1 MQDISVL
8 VSIIRDFIN
17 RRRTLHI
24 LTQVRPD
31 WNRLTSSLDVIGDTE
46 MAFDAYLER
55 LHDPATCG
63 ELYILLYGVM
73 QALFIQQDAVENM
86 MEALGLKYTLH
97 PTLRDI
103 REARNDST
111 GHPTKREAR
120 KNRAQTSAFI
130 SRGTMSRSGF
140 TLMTTYP
147 DRNPTFH
154 NVNVVKLIHDQRDI
168 LPAFLQQVIEKLR
181 KEKMDHRAEFK
192 DEKLK
197 RIFPDTLGY
206 FYQKIAESIDGGVPG
221 ALGTMHLDYITE
233 MIQKFQQALDKRGLL
248 QAHNMDDLDIV
259 EYPIAELRKYF
270 ETPTESKLN
279 AKDANIF
286 LAFIRSQTDS
296 LITFAKEID
305 EDYSESMEDPTA

>member
-1 MQDISVL
+1 
-8 VSIIRDFIN
+8 
-17 RRRTLHI
+17 
-24 LTQVRPD
+24 
-31 WNRLTSSLDVIGDTE
+31 
-46 MAFDAYLER
+46 
-55 LHDPATCG
+55 
-63 ELYILLYGVM
+63 
-73 QALFIQQDAVENM
+73 
-86 MEALGLKYTLH
+86 
-97 PTLRDI
+97 
-103 REARNDST
+103 
-111 GHPTKREAR
+111 
-120 KNRAQTSAFI
+120 
-130 SRGTMSRSGF
+130 
-140 TLMTTYP
+140 MTTYP